1 MQLRK
6 LMLFALG
13 AAAAAAVSVGCSDV
27 SLYKIDAPDDLQ
39 ARIDEIAERNKPVE
53 TDGKT
58 SVVVTKFEIGVS
70 DYSTGWWGDHSQSFE
85 VAPGKLLH
93 IEFDNYG
100 ARVNNWS
107 NWNLALVTVG
117 GGAHS
122 ADDDAS
128 YAEYFVM
135 RSDLYGWGNGDYDGG
150 LISSDYAEVI
160 GEVDDM
166 WAVFRDLMYGAH
178 VTIELDHSSTGYT
191 YMTAT
196 ATSADGAY
204 TITETYNHPTP
215 STASVYAFLITD
227 NSYMVM
233 DADHCW
239 TEDSKVTAIVDYDAE
254 SISVTGTPV
263 SIELGS
269 EDFWGNGVATVTFA
283 DGSSTVVDREDIE
296 FVAPDVTTV
305 GTKTVVYS
313 YSKTKLGN
321 YGRSVAGYY
330 TIEVTNPIVAIEAEA
345 NAYLIGGAKRIAL
358 SKQAVKVTGT
368 YADGTTAV
376 LNGGQFEIAFTND
389 QVVYDGVPGTYEDAF
404 TVTYTSASG
413 EAITASGD
421 LVIAE
426 SPLPAQTEPVG
437 APDFTNGW
445 WLTFSQDWKV
455 APYESQTVSL
465 TLSSDNLGN
474 WHSPCTILR
483 KADLSEYLVVRQDH
497 YGWGGSYDACDK
509 ASNWNWDTF
518 AGALNGSKIAITVAN
533 GGDGFAS
540 VRYTVTDANGEEH
553 FQYYDHI
560 AVDSGDLQFALV
572 CEESY
577 LVFD

>member
-1 MQLRK
+1 MHTRQ
-6 LMLFALG
+6 LMLSAIG
-13 AAAAAAVSVGCSDV
+13 AAALALTAACSDV
-27 SLYKIDAPDDLQ
+27 SLYKIDAPEDLE
-39 ARIDEIAERNKPVE
+39 ARIAEIAEKNKPTTSE
-53 TDGKT
+53 DGKT
-58 SVVVTKFEIGVS
+58 SVVVTKMEIGAS
-70 DYSTGWWGDHSQSFE
+70 DYSSAWWGDHSQSFE

-100 ARVNNWS
+100 SQANNWN
-107 NWNLALVTVG
+107 NWNLALVNMG
-117 GGAHS
+117 GGIHS
-122 ADDDAS
+122 ADDDSS
-128 YAEYFVM
+128 YAEYFIM
-135 RSDLYGWGNGDYDGG
+135 RSDLYGWGNSDYDGG

-166 WAVFRDLMYGAH
+166 WAVFRDIMYGAR
-178 VTIELDHSSTGYT
+178 VVIELDHSSTGYT

-204 TITETYNHPTP
+204 TITESYNHPTP
-215 STASVYAFLITD
+215 STASVYAFLVTD
-227 NSYMVM
+227 GSYMVM
-233 DADHCW
+233 DAENCW
-239 TEDSKVTAIVDYDAE
+239 TEDSKVTAIEDFDAE
-254 SISVTGTPV
+254 SITVSGTPA
-263 SIELGS
+263 SIEIGD

-283 DGSSTVVDREDIE
+283 DGSSTIVDPEDIQ
-296 FVAPDVTTV
+296 FVAPDVQTV

-330 TIEVTNPIVAIEAEA
+330 TIEVTNPIVAIAAEA
-345 NAYLIGGAKRIAL
+345 HAYLIGGAQRVTL

-368 YADGTTAV
+368 YADGTATV
-376 LNGGQFEIAFTND
+376 LNSGQFDITYTND

-413 EAITASGD
+413 EGISATGD

-426 SPLPAQTEPVG
+426 SSLPAQTEPVG

-465 TLSSDNLGN
+465 TLGSDNLGN

-518 AGALNGSKIAITVAN
+518 AGALNGSRIAITVAN

-540 VRYTVTDANGEEH
+540 IRYTVTDAAGEEH

-560 AVDSGDLQFALV
+560 AVDSADLQFALV
-572 CEESY
+572 NEASY

>member
-1 MQLRK
+1 
-6 LMLFALG
+6 MLLAFC
-13 AAAAAAVSVGCSDV
+13 AASAAAVSVGCSDV

-58 SVVVTKFEIGVS
+58 PVVVTKFEIGAS

-100 ARVNNWS
+100 SRANNWN

-117 GGAHS
+117 GGIHS
-122 ADDDAS
+122 ADDDAN

-135 RSDLYGWGNGDYDGG
+135 RSDLYGWGNADYDAG
-150 LISSDYAEVI
+150 LIASDYAEVI

-166 WAVFRDLMYGAH
+166 WAAFRDIMFGAR
-178 VTIELDHSSTGYT
+178 VVIELDHSSTGYT

-196 ATSADGAY
+196 ATSSDGAY

-227 NSYMVM
+227 SSYMVM
-233 DADHCW
+233 DGENCW
-239 TEDSKVTAIVDYDAE
+239 TEDSKVTAIEDYEAE
-254 SISVTGTPV
+254 SISVVGTPV
-263 SIELGS
+263 SIEIGN
-269 EDFWGNGVATVTFA
+269 EDFWGDGAATVTFK
-283 DGSSTVVDREDIE
+283 DGSSTPVDPEDLDFVV
-296 FVAPDVTTV
+296 PDLTTV

-330 TIEVTNPIVAIEAEA
+330 TLEVTNPITAIEAEA
-345 NAYLIGGAKRIAL
+345 NAFVIGGAKRITL
-358 SKQAVKVTGT
+358 SKEAVKVTGT
-368 YADGTTAV
+368 YADGTTTV
-376 LNGGQFEIAFTND
+376 LNSGQFEIAFTND
-389 QVVYDGVPGTYEDAF
+389 QVVYDGEPGTYEDAF
-404 TVTYTSASG
+404 TVTYTTASG
-413 EAITASGD
+413 DALTASGD
-421 LVIAE
+421 LVIAK
-426 SPLPAQTEPVG
+426 SSLPAQTEPVG

-465 TLSSDNLGN
+465 ELSSDNLGN

-483 KADLSEYLVVRQDH
+483 RADLGEYLVVRQDH
-497 YGWGGSYDACDK
+497 YGWGASYDACLK
-509 ASNWNWDTF
+509 ASNWNWETF
-518 AGALNGSKIAITVAN
+518 MGALNGSRIAITVAN

-540 VRYTVTDANGEEH
+540 IRYAVTDANGEEH
-553 FQYYDHI
+553 FQHYDHI
-560 AVDSGDLQFALV
+560 AVDSDDVQFALV
-572 CEESY
+572 TEESY